1 MRRGAAEYSRA
12 GWCCRPAP
20 KRPSGATHSV
30 ASSSAMNAFFP
41 ATWSLAATKWSMG
54 SDPIVLSRCVR
65 DDWSNSVINANRLPV
80 LVYEKIVRIY

>member
-1 MRRGAAEYSRA
+1 MHWVCVRVALRKRITLAIADRMIICYSTRLKNL
-12 GWCCRPAP
+12 RE
-20 KRPSGATHSV
+20 TEVEH
-30 ASSSAMNAFFP
+30 
-41 ATWSLAATKWSMG
+41 G